1 MFCSVKIIEKIL
13 LEEKNNMAKK
23 RNFFETFIGYQFFS
37 KKKENDTD
45 IMKYTDS
52 IKNYKSKNSVAKEGL
67 EKEIC
72 ILIQDLTAMYKYIT
86 EISGFKQA
94 VRSDIQLVRDLW
106 LYTITKCSKL
116 ASPIS
121 IDTEEVAQNLV
132 NKSGI
137 DLPFLVSQHIN
148 NMERNEV
155 YQIYIKS
162 AFGEGLLY
170 PGLFW
175 ELLASMH
182 GGAKD
187 GEEDATLSF
196 VKKYIELLKMLGRYF
211 QLYDMNLNYEKE
223 TKRYID
229 DFLDKQKRIGE
240 SIDSYPDHSL
250 LNPLIEHEEI
260 DDNQL
265 SEHGNTFESK
275 EEVEDISISPLEKEK
290 SSKKY
295 DINQV
300 IWDNNCVRV
309 TYVGIVKQGNFW
321 GIKLLVENKLD
332 KSLTLNSYNICM
344 DDFVVTTSSMIC
356 YELPAHRKIFAE
368 ASMMFSD
375 LVDLGIETIN
385 DMSDIEL
392 TLGCEENFEKI
403 AESSPI
409 LIVAKEY
416 MASESNIRKL
426 NKASEKSQ
434 IKTSKDVKTRDISD
448 SNKKKSVHIENMNEI
463 LWENDFVQIIYKG
476 IYKGSN
482 YWGIKLLLENQTDYK
497 ISIGNSNLEIDNQ
510 IVDVFPYI
518 VFDLK
523 PHTRIEKHISIGM
536 DIANDL
542 GIYQIE
548 DFDDVELKLF
558 CEKNEK
564 KIAQSPQIV
573 IHPIDYL
580 KEIHNQMIAIMDE
593 IDKGIIWKDFDK
605 EIINSVEFEF
615 VYPNGKHGD
624 VDLYLI
630 SQWGEFEQLSSISF
644 RAKLST
650 ENLHM
655 IELMVLFYYTRFSQN
670 ALLVNRKNNEEAVT
684 LLGKYNNIMRLN
696 NIYDTAAN
704 EKERKDILDNLIMQK
719 AYTLIKN
726 SYKSLKEER
735 SEIYAELIANNGSS
749 SRWKSE
755 QQVYAIIR
763 GEFEDAIYQYT
774 AEWLG
779 RQSLDVYIPSL
790 NVAIEY
796 QGRQHYEPLE
806 IFGGEENFKI
816 QQHRDIK
823 KKQLCAENGVKLIEW
838 KYDLLPSLDNF
849 KKLLKAAQ

>member
-1 MFCSVKIIEKIL
+1 MD
-13 LEEKNNMAKK
+13 KK
-23 RNFFETFIGYQFFS
+23 RDFFETFIGYQFFS

-45 IMKYTDS
+45 NMRYTDS
-52 IKNYKSKNSVAKEGL
+52 TNDYKSKNSVAKEGL
-67 EKEIC
+67 EKEIYM
-72 ILIQDLTAMYKYIT
+72 LIQDLTAMYEYIT

-94 VRSDIQLVRDLW
+94 VRSDIQLVKDLW
-106 LYTITKCSKL
+106 MYTITKCSKL

-132 NKSGI
+132 NKTGI
-137 DLPFLVSQHIN
+137 DLPFSVSQHIN
-148 NMERNEV
+148 NIERNEV

-175 ELLASMH
+175 ELLASMN
-182 GGAKD
+182 GRAKD

-211 QLYDMNLNYEKE
+211 QLYDMNFNYGKE
-223 TKRYID
+223 TERYID

-250 LNPLIEHEEI
+250 LNPLIENEEI

-265 SEHGNTFESK
+265 FEHGNTFESK
-275 EEVEDISISPLEKEK
+275 EEEAEDISISPLEKEK

-332 KSLTLNSYNICM
+332 KPLTLNSYNICM

-434 IKTSKDVKTRDISD
+434 IKTGKDVKTRDISD
-448 SNKKKSVHIENMNEI
+448 SNKKKSVYIENMNGI

-605 EIINSVEFEF
+605 KNINSVEFEF

-630 SQWGEFEQLSSISF
+630 SQWGEFEQLSPISF

-650 ENLHM
+650 EKLHI

-670 ALLVNRKNNEEAVT
+670 ALLVNRKNNEEAVA
-684 LLGKYNNIMRLN
+684 LLGKYHNIMRLN
-696 NIYDTAAN
+696 NIYDTTAN
-704 EKERKDILDNLIMQK
+704 EMERKDVLDNPIMQK

-726 SYKSLKEER
+726 SYKALKEER

-838 KYDLLPSLDNF
+838 KYDILPSLDNF